1 MEELKRE
8 IMSQSKI
15 MLHLYVRSSTLGDLA
30 RHNLTLNVLK
40 GQYSSKP
47 IILLRKRTSLTE
59 RAILEARE
67 QRNEGFAQFVTR
79 TKWKVLIFLRKK
91 QGRSKDSPR

>member
-1 MEELKRE
+1 MSLESKIVASLREELDSRGFGSTEFNAERFERSMQQQTNNIVTELLKR
-8 IMSQSKI
+8 
-15 MLHLYVRSSTLGDLA
+15 
-30 RHNLTLNVLK
+30 
-40 GQYSSKP
+40 
-47 IILLRKRTSLTE
+47 RTSLTE